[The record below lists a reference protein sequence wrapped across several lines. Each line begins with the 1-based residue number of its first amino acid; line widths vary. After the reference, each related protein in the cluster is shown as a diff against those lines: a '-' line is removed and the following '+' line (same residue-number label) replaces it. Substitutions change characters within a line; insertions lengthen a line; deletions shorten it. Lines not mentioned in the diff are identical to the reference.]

1 MGVFQ
6 DYNTTVHYDKGDDLM
21 RVLKK
26 TVVASA
32 MTWSSTYIDTVDEV
46 EIYYYQLLLVT
57 IR

>member
-6 DYNTTVHYDKGDDLM
+6 DYNTTVHYDKVDDLM

-46 EIYYYQLLLVT
+46 EIYYYQLLSGS
-57 IR
+57 